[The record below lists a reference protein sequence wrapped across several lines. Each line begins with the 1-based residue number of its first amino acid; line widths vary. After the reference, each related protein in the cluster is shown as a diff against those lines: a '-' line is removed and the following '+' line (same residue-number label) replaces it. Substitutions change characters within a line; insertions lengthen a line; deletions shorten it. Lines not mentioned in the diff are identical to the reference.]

1 MIDPFIIAGPCAV
14 ESEEQLFQV
23 AKAVREAGGQF
34 LRGGAFKPR
43 TSPCSFQGLGERG
56 LEILANAAKTFNLKI
71 VTEVIDT
78 RDVELVAKHADILQ
92 IGSRNMQNFSLLK
105 EVGKSRK
112 TVLLKRGLAATV
124 KEWLSAAEY
133 IKSEGNNRIILCER
147 GIRTFCDHTRNTLDL
162 SVVPYLKIHSDLPI
176 IVDPSHATGDRALVI
191 PLARAALAVGCDGLM
206 LEVHP
211 QPDQALCDG
220 PQSLTIEQFKSFMLE
235 ITNYK
240 ERRKVNV
247 SSI

>member
-43 TSPCSFQGLGERG
+43 TSPRSFQGLGERG

-240 ERRKVNV
+240 GGRKVNV